1 MSSSAGRAV
10 RPVLGA
16 EPVHRR
22 GGRSSAAAAG
32 PSDATSSPS
41 AHGHGWATRLAPL
54 RRSTAR
60 SSSSPRC
67 CAIDCGHRRF
77 SPGVRSRARPPACR
91 RPTCDDHRLAADRH
105 SAAPHRGTSRRGFLV
120 RRTPRDGGPTAATYG
135 RVADARSTA
144 RTTCRTTR
152 RNLFQRL
159 IATAQWFHR
168 THPGCALELIPLI
181 PGDVGRSAPPR
192 LQLVSPPVDTSMP
205 VPDITGV
212 AFTGTEAF
220 TFIKERGTPVPPT
233 PSDLRKAAS
242 IERRAR
248 GSSGEEITGIG
259 ADLAASHSTRPPP
272 PSCRS
277 SSGEHLWVNNPS
289 SPYTDA
295 PGRPWSGSPYSSVM
309 PVEVAEAHQ
318 RVDEQVLD
326 TGHPC
331 VGVYRSRVLKLR
343 VRPARRRAF
352 PFP

>member
-22 GGRSSAAAAG
+22 GGRSSAAAWGAG

-41 AHGHGWATRLAPL
+41 AHRATAGPPASPL
-54 RRSTAR
+54 CRRSTAR

-77 SPGVRSRARPPACR
+77 SPGVPGPALDLQLAVARPAMITGLLLTDTPPR
-91 RPTCDDHRLAADRH
+91 RT
-105 SAAPHRGTSRRGFLV
+105 RGTSRRGFLV

-205 VPDITGV
+205 RSRHHGRRLH
-212 AFTGTEAF
+212 GYGGLHLHQRSE
-220 TFIKERGTPVPPT
+220 E
-233 PSDLRKAAS
+233 LQCLQ
-242 IERRAR
+242 RRA
-248 GSSGEEITGIG
+248 T
-259 ADLAASHSTRPPP
+259 
-272 PSCRS
+272 
-277 SSGEHLWVNNPS
+277 
-289 SPYTDA
+289 
-295 PGRPWSGSPYSSVM
+295 
-309 PVEVAEAHQ
+309 
-318 RVDEQVLD
+318 
-326 TGHPC
+326 
-331 VGVYRSRVLKLR
+331 
-343 VRPARRRAF
+343 
-352 PFP
+352 